1 MTKTFNYPISG
12 VSVYLE
18 STDETEDYIDRSVEY
33 TANNDELLE
42 AVANIVCEEFFV
54 ARSLQNHKTTIQCQ
68 LKDFIYWC
76 DLLKPLC
83 EIYED
88 KLYDYFKDY
97 ALGKK

>member
-1 MTKTFNYPISG
+1 M
-12 VSVYLE
+12 E
-18 STDETEDYIDRSVEY
+18 
-33 TANNDELLE
+33 
-42 AVANIVCEEFFV
+42 
-54 ARSLQNHKTTIQCQ
+54 RSLQNHKTTIQCQ

-88 KLYDYFKDY
+88 KLYDYFRDY